1 MKSQLADFISLLYPR
16 VCINCNKGLTKKEE
30 HLCLSCELSLPRSPY
45 LTNKAEL
52 LKKFAFQP
60 KVTSANAYLDYIK
73 DGIVQKLIYGLK
85 YKGKQDLG
93 VWLGGHFGN
102 EIIKGMKRP
111 VDLIIPVPLHPNR
124 LRMRGYN
131 QSDCIAE
138 GLGEALNVSIGSNIA
153 IRDKETSTQT
163 RKAKISRW
171 ENMRSVFKVI
181 DPERVNEKNILIVD
195 DVITTGATLGVFCD
209 EVAKY
214 EPNSL
219 TIAVLAAGK

>member
-1 MKSQLADFISLLYPR
+1 MKSQLADFVSLLYPR

-30 HLCLSCELSLPRSPY
+30 FLCLSCELSLPKSLY

-60 KVTSANAYLDYIK
+60 KVTGAYAYLDYIK

-85 YKGKQDLG
+85 YGGKQDLG
-93 VWLGGHFGN
+93 VWLGRNFGK
-102 EIIKGMKRP
+102 EMIAKMKRP
-111 VDLIIPVPLHPNR
+111 IDLIIPVPLHQNR

-131 QSDCIAE
+131 QSDRIAE
-138 GLGEALNVSIGSNIA
+138 GLGQTLNVSVGSDIA

-171 ENMRSVFKVI
+171 ENMRSVFKVV
-181 DPERVNEKNILIVD
+181 DPDRVNQKSILIVD

-209 EVAKY
+209 EVAKFD
-214 EPNSL
+214 PASITL
-219 TIAVLAAGK
+219 AALAAGK